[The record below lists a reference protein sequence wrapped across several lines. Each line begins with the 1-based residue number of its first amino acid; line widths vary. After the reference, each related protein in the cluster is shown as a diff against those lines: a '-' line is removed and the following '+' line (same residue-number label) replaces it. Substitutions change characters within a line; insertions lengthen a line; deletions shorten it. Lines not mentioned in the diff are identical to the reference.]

1 MEYCLDN
8 GVLSVRVS
16 SLGGELQSVKKDGR
30 EYLWQGD
37 PAYWEGKAPNLF
49 PYIARLTRGTC
60 TVHGKA
66 YQLPIHGFLP
76 TTEMTAEA
84 QEAERE
90 EDSNAVRLVLRLD
103 ADERTLAC
111 YPFVFTLRIVYE
123 LEGDSLRITYEV
135 TNGEK
140 EEMYFGIGGHPGF
153 QVPLEDGLSFED
165 YFLEFETAAEP
176 DAEPDADGPK
186 MGERLCGAVD
196 QKGEAE
202 GTQARTAE
210 RPCGPQEPVRVGF
223 SPACFLNGKDEPYPL
238 QGGSRIPLG
247 HELFDDDAI
256 VLSGTPKTVVLRS
269 EKGSRGVRVR
279 FPGMPYIGFWHAVKK
294 PAPYVCI
301 EPWSSLPSRQD
312 VVEELSEQPGLIH
325 LEGEGVYRNTWS
337 IQIF

>member
-16 SLGGELQSVKKDGR
+16 SPGGELQSVKKDGR

-84 QEAERE
+84 QEAERK

-135 TNGEK
+135 TNGGK

-153 QVPLEDGLSFED
+153 QVPLEDGLSFGD
-165 YFLEFETAAEP
+165 YFLEFETAAEQ
-176 DAEPDADGPK
+176 
-186 MGERLCGAVD
+186 M
-196 QKGEAE
+196 
-202 GTQARTAE
+202 
-210 RPCGPQEPVRVGF
+210 PVRVGF

>member
-135 TNGEK
+135 TNGGK

-153 QVPLEDGLSFED
+153 QVPLEDGLSFGD
-165 YFLEFETAAEP
+165 YFLEFETAAEQ
-176 DAEPDADGPK
+176 
-186 MGERLCGAVD
+186 M
-196 QKGEAE
+196 
-202 GTQARTAE
+202 
-210 RPCGPQEPVRVGF
+210 PVRVGF

-256 VLSGTPKTVVLRS
+256 VLSGTPKTVILRS

>member
-153 QVPLEDGLSFED
+153 QVPLEDGLSFGD
-165 YFLEFETAAEP
+165 YFLEFETAAEQ
-176 DAEPDADGPK
+176 
-186 MGERLCGAVD
+186 M
-196 QKGEAE
+196 
-202 GTQARTAE
+202 
-210 RPCGPQEPVRVGF
+210 PVRVGF

>member
-90 EDSNAVRLVLRLD
+90 ADSNAVRLVLRLD

-111 YPFVFTLRIVYE
+111 YPFVFTLLIVYE

-135 TNGEK
+135 TNGGK

-153 QVPLEDGLSFED
+153 QVPLEDGLSFGD
-165 YFLEFETAAEP
+165 YFLEFETAAEQ
-176 DAEPDADGPK
+176 
-186 MGERLCGAVD
+186 M
-196 QKGEAE
+196 
-202 GTQARTAE
+202 
-210 RPCGPQEPVRVGF
+210 PVRVGF

>member
-1 MEYCLDN
+1 M
-8 GVLSVRVS
+8 
-16 SLGGELQSVKKDGR
+16 
-30 EYLWQGD
+30 
-37 PAYWEGKAPNLF
+37 
-49 PYIARLTRGTC
+49 
-60 TVHGKA
+60 
-66 YQLPIHGFLP
+66 
-76 TTEMTAEA
+76 
-84 QEAERE
+84 
-90 EDSNAVRLVLRLD
+90 
-103 ADERTLAC
+103 
-111 YPFVFTLRIVYE
+111 
-123 LEGDSLRITYEV
+123 
-135 TNGEK
+135 
-140 EEMYFGIGGHPGF
+140 
-153 QVPLEDGLSFED
+153 PLEDGLSFGD
-165 YFLEFETAAEP
+165 YFLEFETAAEQ
-176 DAEPDADGPK
+176 
-186 MGERLCGAVD
+186 M
-196 QKGEAE
+196 
-202 GTQARTAE
+202 
-210 RPCGPQEPVRVGF
+210 PVRVGF